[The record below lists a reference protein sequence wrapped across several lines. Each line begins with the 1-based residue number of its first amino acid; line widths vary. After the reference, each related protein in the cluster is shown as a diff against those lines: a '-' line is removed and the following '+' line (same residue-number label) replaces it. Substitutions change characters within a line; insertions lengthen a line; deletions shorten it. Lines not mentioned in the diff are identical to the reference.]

1 MIRKLI
7 SVSGILFL
15 TSAFPGPAQS
25 RSRQPKNS
33 GITTKVDAYM
43 KPVLDVNGFTGF
55 VMVIS
60 RGKVLLSKG
69 YGMANYE
76 LDVPN
81 TAQTKFHLA
90 SVSKTFTAA
99 AIMLL
104 EERGLGEQES
114 GDGARFERGP
124 PAQRR
129 ACECLCVH
137 GRFLSA
143 GAGGRERMPGPGP
156 GAGAGPGRG
165 VSRRWSR
172 RAGSST
178 TRWR

>member
-33 GITTKVDAYM
+33 GQITTKVDAYM

-55 VMVIS
+55 VMVINH
-60 RGKVLLSKG
+60 GKVLLSKG

-104 EERGLGEQES
+104 EERGLLKVTDPLTKFIPDYPQGEKITIHH
-114 GDGARFERGP
+114 
-124 PAQRR
+124 
-129 ACECLCVH
+129 L
-137 GRFLSA
+137 L
-143 GAGGRERMPGPGP
+143 
-156 GAGAGPGRG
+156 
-165 VSRRWSR
+165 
-172 RAGSST
+172 T
-178 TRWR
+178 NT